1 MEELDVLIEIKEKN
15 MEELDVLMEGLDV
28 LIGISVSLNRIA
40 TALEQKSN
48 GDSVRNIPVKVE
60 VDAEKLAKELI
71 KRYPN
76 FQQSSQQPQ
85 PLSS

>member
-1 MEELDVLIEIKEKN
+1 MEELDVLLE
-15 MEELDVLMEGLDV
+15 
-28 LIGISVSLNRIA
+28 ISVALSRIA

-60 VDAEKLAKELI
+60 VDVEKLAKEWI

-76 FQQSSQQPQ
+76 LQQSSQQP
-85 PLSS
+85 LSS